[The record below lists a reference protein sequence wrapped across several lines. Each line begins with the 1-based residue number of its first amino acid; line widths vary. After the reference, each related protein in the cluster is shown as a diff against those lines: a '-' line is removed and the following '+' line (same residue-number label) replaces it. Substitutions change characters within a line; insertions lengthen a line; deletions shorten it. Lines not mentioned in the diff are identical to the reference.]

1 MQRHQ
6 PSWLKDA
13 IFYQIYP
20 QSFYDTN
27 SDGIGDL
34 PGIIEK
40 LDYIRSLGC
49 NAIWLNPVFVSPFR
63 DAGYDVSDFCRVDPR
78 YGNNDDMVRLFE
90 EAHRRGIRVVL
101 DLVAGH
107 TSVEHPWF
115 VESAKA
121 ERNEWTN
128 RYLWIEPV
136 WKDAPPELRTI
147 TGWGERNGAFVTNFF
162 WCQPA
167 LNYGYADPDPAHPW
181 ELPVSHPDCQ
191 ATMDELRKIMAYW
204 LDLGADGFR
213 VDMAQSLIRGHDP
226 ELRRKALMELWQGIR
241 AWFDQDYPE
250 AVLVAEW
257 SFPIHAIDAGFH
269 IDFMIHF
276 ETVAYN
282 SLFRNHRPEVV
293 SGLERGESFFHSEGR
308 GCIRTFLD
316 IYLEHFHAT
325 RDRGYISIPTGNH
338 DVSPRLAE
346 GRTLD
351 ELKCAMLFLFT
362 LPGIPFLYYGDEIGL
377 RNAGHL
383 PSKEGGYERTGAR
396 TPMQWSNSSNAG
408 FSAAD
413 PAMLYLPVE
422 DNPGER
428 TVAAAEADE
437 DSLLHFVRRLIAC
450 RSASEALGAEG
461 EFLPLYAEER
471 AAPFVFERSHAGERY
486 WIAVNPTSQPVE
498 AEWPAEVFRS
508 EKLAVSGAELISHG
522 DRAVV
527 RLAGAGYGLW
537 KIEDYQR

>member
-40 LDYIRSLGC
+40 LDYIKSLGC

-78 YGNNDDMVRLFE
+78 YGTNEDLVRLFE

-147 TGWGERNGAFVTNFF
+147 TGWGERNGAFVMNFF

-167 LNYGYADPDPAHPW
+167 LNYGYADPDPSHPW
-181 ELPVSHPDCQ
+181 ELPVSHPDCR
-191 ATMDELRKIMAYW
+191 ATMNELRKIMAYW

-226 ELRRKALMELWQGIR
+226 EIRRKALAELWQGVR

-257 SFPIHAIDAGFH
+257 SFPIHAIEAGFH

-293 SGLERGESFFHSEGR
+293 SGLERGESFFHSEGK
-308 GCIRTFLD
+308 GCITTFLD
-316 IYLEHFHAT
+316 IFLEHLHAT

-346 GRTLD
+346 GRTLA

-383 PSKEGGYERTGAR
+383 PSKEGGYERTGVR
-396 TPMQWSNSSNAG
+396 TPMQWSNSANAG
-408 FSAAD
+408 FSSAD
-413 PAMLYLPVE
+413 PAQLYLPVE
-422 DNPGER
+422 ENPGGR
-428 TVAAAEADE
+428 TVAAAEADQ
-437 DSLLHFVRRLIAC
+437 DSILHFIRQLIGY
-450 RSASEALGAEG
+450 RNSAEALGAEG
-461 EFLPLYAEER
+461 DFQPLYVEKL
-471 AAPFVFERSHAGERY
+471 AAAFAFERSHGGQRY
-486 WIAVNPTSQPVE
+486 WIALNPTSQPAK
-498 AEWPAEVFRS
+498 AEWPTEPFLFEAIVE
-508 EKLAVSGAELISHG
+508 SGAELVAQG
-522 DRAVV
+522 DGAVV
-527 RLAGAGYGLW
+527 QLVGAGYGLW
-537 KIEDYQR
+537 KIEPFSG